1 MSTFA
6 LLNEQSVVINL
17 VVGDSAE
24 SFPGHTA
31 VLVPDNAIPLM
42 GWVYSAQ
49 SGFADPNPPP
59 APPEPT
65 GPAVPESVSR
75 FQARVALYQA
85 GYLQTIDTYMALA
98 DTPVLSKLAWQDAQE
113 FRRKSPTVLALA
125 QMLGL
130 TETQLDDLFIFA
142 SKVKA

>member
-1 MSTFA
+1 
-6 LLNEQSVVINL
+6 
-17 VVGDSAE
+17 
-24 SFPGHTA
+24 
-31 VLVPDNAIPLM
+31 
-42 GWVYSAQ
+42 
-49 SGFADPNPPP
+49 
-59 APPEPT
+59 
-65 GPAVPESVSR
+65 VPESVSR